1 MSINFRVGSVG
12 AGGVLG
18 PLEKYV
24 AVGECGESGLGG
36 RRPQGWVE
44 SRAAEYGDL
53 LRLQSAQL
61 QALGSDQCQIEHR
74 PNLQVDR
81 A

>member
-1 MSINFRVGSVG
+1 MSVNFRVGSVG
-12 AGGVLG
+12 AGGVLE

-24 AVGECGESGLGG
+24 AVAECGESGLGG

-44 SRAAEYGDL
+44 SRAEYGDL

-74 PNLQVDR
+74 PNLQVER
-81 A
+81 E

>member
-1 MSINFRVGSVG
+1 MSVTFRVGSVG
-12 AGGVLG
+12 AGGVLER
-18 PLEKYV
+18 LEEYV
-24 AVGECGESGLGG
+24 AVGACGESGLGG

-53 LRLQSAQL
+53 PRLQSAQL

-74 PNLQVDR
+74 PGLQVER
-81 A
+81 E